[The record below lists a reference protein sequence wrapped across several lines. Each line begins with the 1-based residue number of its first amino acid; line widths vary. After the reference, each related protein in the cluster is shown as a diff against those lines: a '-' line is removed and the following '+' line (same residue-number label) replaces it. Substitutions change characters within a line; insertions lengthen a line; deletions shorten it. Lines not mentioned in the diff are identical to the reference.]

1 MALLILTGSLL
12 LLYCS
17 LLLYYYSKW
26 VAIPVFTPSGNPPS
40 TRISII
46 IPARNEEKN
55 IGALLRA
62 LQGQTYPASLFGII
76 VVDDHSTDQTAAV
89 VRQFPGVQL
98 LSLRESGINSY
109 KKKAI
114 ETGIA
119 SATGQL
125 IVTTDADCL
134 PGPNWLNTL
143 ADFYS
148 ARKAGFIAAPVSFT
162 CNASVLQVFQA
173 LDFMGLQG
181 ITGAAVHNKQL
192 SMCNGANLAY
202 EKNLFHEA
210 GGFSGIDTI
219 ASGDDMLLMHKIAK
233 KYPDRVHYLKS
244 GDAVMQTQPMLTWKA
259 FFQQRIRWASKAR
272 VYEDKRITLVLA
284 LVYLVNLSFPA
295 LLVYAA
301 IHGGYAWSWPLFF
314 LLVKT
319 LGELPFICAV
329 ASFFRQLRLV
339 RFYFFFQPLHI
350 FYTIYSGLLG
360 QSGSYEW
367 KGRKVK

>member
-1 MALLILTGSLL
+1 MALLILSGSLL
-12 LLYCS
+12 LLYSS

-26 VAIPVFTPSGNPPS
+26 ITIPVFTPSGNTPS

-55 IGALLRA
+55 IGALLLA
-62 LQGQTYPASLFGII
+62 LRGQSYPASLFEII
-76 VVDDHSTDQTAAV
+76 VIDDHSTDQTAAIV
-89 VRQFPGVQL
+89 QQFPGVQL
-98 LSLRESGINSY
+98 LSLRETGINSY

-134 PGPNWLNTL
+134 PGPDWLLTL
-143 ADFYS
+143 AGFYAS
-148 ARKAGFIAAPVSFT
+148 GQAGFIAAPVAFT
-162 CNASVLQVFQA
+162 CNGSVLQVFQA
-173 LDFMGLQG
+173 LDFMALQG

-202 EKNLFHEA
+202 EKNLFTEA
-210 GGFSGIDTI
+210 GGFTGIDAI

-233 KYPDRVHYLKS
+233 KYPERVQYLKS
-244 GDAVMQTQPMLTWKA
+244 RDAVMQTQPMLTWKT

-272 VYEDKRITLVLA
+272 KYEDKRITLVLA

-295 LLVYAA
+295 LLVYAG
-301 IHGGYAWSWPLFF
+301 IRGGYAWAWPILF

-319 LGELPFICAV
+319 LAELPFICAV
-329 ASFFRQLRLV
+329 ASFFGQLRLV
-339 RFYFFFQPLHI
+339 RHYFFFQPLHI
-350 FYTIYSGLLG
+350 FYTVYSGLLG